1 MTKDEL
7 LEQLSMLQLEELI
20 QLIKIGEATA
30 AHHSVIRGL
39 LKDNGV
45 EVNQQ
50 HEEGNPLDELLSG
63 ISTQFNKYEE

>member
-1 MTKDEL
+1 MNKDEL
-7 LEQLSMLQLEELI
+7 LEQLSMLQLQELI
-20 QLIKIGEATA
+20 HLIKIGEATA

-50 HEEGNPLDELLSG
+50 HKEGNPIDKMLDA
-63 ISTQFNKYEE
+63 ISNKFEEFEE